1 MVRARPQGPGV
12 AGPGPPAGAQ
22 ENRGPPGV
30 FLKGG
35 GLKMVRLFT
44 AGGMIIDN
52 VVTAEGTVHRQA
64 LGGNGVYSAAGARLW
79 MDDVGIVATIPGNY
93 PLEWLDTLQQ
103 AGIDIAGIS
112 MRPEPVTCS
121 EWFFYRG
128 DGSRVDRLY
137 AEPGM
142 FEASGYGSD
151 HLTAEQA
158 AAFEARLR
166 THAVAGLDYAA
177 FRRLHP
183 VRSADVPAAYQGAR
197 GVHLAPNSPMAQ
209 LEMARDLRRPGRRIT
224 LDPGSHA
231 AELTGPALAR
241 LLPLLDAVLPSEKE
255 LKVMTAA
262 RTHAEGIA
270 ELRRG
275 GTDIAVVKLAAAGAM
290 MDEGDRKEPLS
301 IPAIAVQAVDPTG
314 AGDAFCGGFLA
325 GLVATADPA
334 CAAVCA
340 TVSASFAVEAFG
352 PFALFSARPDEVTRR
367 WRELAQRCALP
378 DSERL
383 LRELAAM
390 RRPPA

>member
-1 MVRARPQGPGV
+1 
-12 AGPGPPAGAQ
+12 
-22 ENRGPPGV
+22 
-30 FLKGG
+30 
-35 GLKMVRLFT
+35 
-44 AGGMIIDN
+44 
-52 VVTAEGTVHRQA
+52 
-64 LGGNGVYSAAGARLW
+64 
-79 MDDVGIVATIPGNY
+79 
-93 PLEWLDTLQQ
+93 
-103 AGIDIAGIS
+103 
-112 MRPEPVTCS
+112 
-121 EWFFYRG
+121 
-128 DGSRVDRLY
+128 
-137 AEPGM
+137 
-142 FEASGYGSD
+142 
-151 HLTAEQA
+151 
-158 AAFEARLR
+158 
-166 THAVAGLDYAA
+166 
-177 FRRLHP
+177 
-183 VRSADVPAAYQGAR
+183 
-197 GVHLAPNSPMAQ
+197 
-209 LEMARDLRRPGRRIT
+209 
-224 LDPGSHA
+224 
-231 AELTGPALAR
+231 
-241 LLPLLDAVLPSEKE
+241 
-255 LKVMTAA
+255 MTAA

-301 IPAIAVQAVDPTG
+301 IPAIAVQVVDPTG